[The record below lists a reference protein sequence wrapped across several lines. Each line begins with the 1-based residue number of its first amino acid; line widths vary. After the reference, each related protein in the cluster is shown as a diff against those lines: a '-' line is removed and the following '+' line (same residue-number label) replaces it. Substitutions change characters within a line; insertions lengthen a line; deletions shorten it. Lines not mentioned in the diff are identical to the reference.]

1 MGAKVTAQWLRLS
14 LVVLGI
20 AAVTLVFRLVGSA
33 NHTTVAL
40 GYLFL
45 VLSIAA
51 FWGLL
56 EATLAS
62 ILATLCFNFFFLPPT
77 GTFTIAERENW
88 VALSVFL
95 VVAIAASQFAEGVRR
110 RNARASEDFR
120 ATLLDALAHEFKTPL
135 TSLKA
140 AASALRASPPPA
152 APASS
157 ELLSIVEEETDR
169 LDRLVSEVLQMARVD
184 AGKLRLDRKP
194 CNIRELLETSAG
206 EARRYAG
213 LRQIEVQAH
222 PDLPQVAADP
232 DLAQTVLRNLL
243 DNAVKYSAP
252 GKIIRMEA
260 EAIDR
265 SVCIRVRDEGL
276 GIAEE
281 EMSRIFERGYRSPA
295 SKDSVPG
302 AGMGLAIARD
312 IVTAH
317 GGRLWAESV
326 PGKGSRFSFT
336 LPVAGDGRLP

>member
-1 MGAKVTAQWLRLS
+1 MGAKVTAQWVRLS
-14 LVVLGI
+14 LVVVGI
-20 AAVTLVFRLVGSA
+20 AAVTLLFRLSGSA

-40 GYLFL
+40 GYLFV

-88 VALSVFL
+88 IALSAFL
-95 VVAIAASQFAEGVRR
+95 VVSIAASQLAEAVRR

-140 AASALRASPPPA
+140 AASALRATPAPA
-152 APASS
+152 APASV

-169 LDRLVSEVLQMARVD
+169 LDQLVSEVLQMARVD

-194 CNIRELLETSAG
+194 CQVRELLENAANET
-206 EARRYAG
+206 RRYAG
-213 LRQIEVQAH
+213 LRQIEVRASA
-222 PDLPQVAADP
+222 DLPPVAADP
-232 DLAQTVLRNLL
+232 DLAQTILRNLL
-243 DNAVKYSAP
+243 DNAVKYSSP
-252 GKIIRMEA
+252 GKIIRVEA
-260 EAIDR
+260 EAIDG

-276 GIAEE
+276 GIAEDE
-281 EMSRIFERGYRSPA
+281 VSKIFERGYRSPA

-317 GGRLWAESV
+317 GGKLWAESV
-326 PGKGSRFSFT
+326 VGKGSRFSFT
-336 LPVAGDGRLP
+336 LPVAGGSRPS